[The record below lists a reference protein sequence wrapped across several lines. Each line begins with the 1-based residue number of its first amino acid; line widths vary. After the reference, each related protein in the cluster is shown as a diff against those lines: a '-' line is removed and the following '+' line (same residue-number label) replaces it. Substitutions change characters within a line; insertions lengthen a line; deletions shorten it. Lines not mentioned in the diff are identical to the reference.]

1 MRDLPG
7 EVDEEIYELMAE
19 NNHVDDADVPPD

>member
-7 EVDEEIYELMAE
+7 EVDEIYELMAE
-19 NNHVDDADVPPD
+19 NNYVDDADVPPD

>member
-1 MRDLPG
+1 MPKGTG

-19 NNHVDDADVPPD
+19 NNYVDDADAPLD